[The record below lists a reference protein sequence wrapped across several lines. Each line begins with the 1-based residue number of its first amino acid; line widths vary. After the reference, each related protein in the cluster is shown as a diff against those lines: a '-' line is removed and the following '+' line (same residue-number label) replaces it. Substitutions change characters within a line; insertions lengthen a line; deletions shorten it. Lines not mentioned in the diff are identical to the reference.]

1 MSQSPTLEDVD
12 DYDDLL
18 DEGGHRWRNRL
29 VGLALLAVLVA
40 AGAYALWAMVL
51 DGESSSGTEVQTAT
65 VAQGSITQT
74 ISTSGVVVAE
84 STAELSFGTSGQVIA
99 VNVTLGQ
106 EVQEG
111 AVLAEIE
118 SDSLQDSLISA
129 ELNLASAQVRLNEI
143 LAGSSAAELISA
155 DQSLAPAQANLDQ
168 ASRALQDLLDGP
180 SESELLS
187 AQQSVMSAESQLVQA
202 MESKGNLFEAAEAA
216 VAAAE
221 EAVTRA
227 QTTLE
232 SVQRSA
238 DNSAGSLISSQ
249 ASLLSAETNYCD
261 DFWPDSDAIAFCH
274 ERAAPMS
281 AADETI
287 LLEDTTTENPQ
298 RASQA
303 AQLLSTNVS
312 YKNTLA
318 SRKAADEAVETAKA
332 DIKVAKQE
340 LEEAKNDPTA
350 EEISRDDDAIA
361 SAAVSLDLATIRR
374 AEVEDGATADELASA
389 QHNVDN
395 AAFSLDTAKL
405 KRDESY
411 AGATAD
417 EIEAQRGQVQLAEL
431 ALARAQNGLED
442 ALLIAPFDGTV
453 AALNIEVGQATGPN
467 QTTII
472 LNTPDAV
479 RFDITITE
487 SDRADVAVGQVGLA
501 FLDALGDTPVPIVID
516 SIGTAPTTTQGVVT
530 YRVEASIFSGTGAG
544 AVGAPGGEGGFGG
557 GRFGG
562 GAGQGL
568 FNVAGPSEEFADFLG
583 ISQLQLESELGSEGA
598 TPGSVAEAHGRSR
611 DELSSFLIDQIETSL
626 SEAVEAGTLP
636 QGNVDT
642 LIENLTSNVDTI
654 IDGGALT
661 PGRGGSGQAPVGGAA
676 GDAEVRPLPGMNAS
690 ITITIAQ
697 SVNVLTVPAQ
707 AIQNEG
713 LQSFVEILREDGST
727 ERVEVQAGLSD
738 GTNTEIT
745 GELEAGAVIVF
756 SGRAAATVQPTAAPA
771 FPGGGGGGRFG
782 GGGGAGGGGA
792 GGGGAGGGGAGG
804 GGGGP

>member
-18 DEGGHRWRNRL
+18 DEGGHRRRNRL
-29 VGLALLAVLVA
+29 ISLALLAVLVA

-111 AVLAEIE
+111 AGLAEIE
-118 SDSLQDSLISA
+118 SDSLQDSLASA

-155 DQSLAPAQANLDQ
+155 DQSLAQVQANLDQ

-202 MESKGNLFEAAEAA
+202 MDAKDNLFEAAEAA

-232 SVQRSA
+232 SAQWSA

-261 DFWPDSDAIAFCH
+261 DFWPDSDAITFCH

-318 SRKAADEAVETAKA
+318 SKKAADEAVETAK
-332 DIKVAKQE
+332 
-340 LEEAKNDPTA
+340 
-350 EEISRDDDAIA
+350 
-361 SAAVSLDLATIRR
+361 
-374 AEVEDGATADELASA
+374 
-389 QHNVDN
+389 
-395 AAFSLDTAKL
+395 L
-405 KRDESY
+405 KRGEAY

-431 ALARAQNGLED
+431 ALARAGKGLED

-530 YRVEASIFSGTGAG
+530 YMVEASIFSGTGAG
-544 AVGAPGGEGGFGG
+544 AVGAPGGEGEFGG

-568 FNVAGPSEEFADFLG
+568 FNVAGHSEASESNAYPPIGSDRWHFAHRGRHQHHEHHARVCDG
-583 ISQLQLESELGSEGA
+583 ADARDRHPEGS
-598 TPGSVAEAHGRSR
+598 GRQQR
-611 DELSSFLIDQIETSL
+611 RH
-626 SEAVEAGTLP
+626 SEAVYH
-636 QGNVDT
+636 
-642 LIENLTSNVDTI
+642 
-654 IDGGALT
+654 
-661 PGRGGSGQAPVGGAA
+661 
-676 GDAEVRPLPGMNAS
+676 
-690 ITITIAQ
+690 
-697 SVNVLTVPAQ
+697 
-707 AIQNEG
+707 
-713 LQSFVEILREDGST
+713 
-727 ERVEVQAGLSD
+727 
-738 GTNTEIT
+738 
-745 GELEAGAVIVF
+745 
-756 SGRAAATVQPTAAPA
+756 
-771 FPGGGGGGRFG
+771 
-782 GGGGAGGGGA
+782 
-792 GGGGAGGGGAGG
+792 
-804 GGGGP
+804 